1 MYESKEKL
9 TLPPLSNAT
18 RITSH
23 PFFSTV
29 LIGLSIAQLVAMAQV
44 YFSNLQLFGE
54 VSALHRAGYLEIPTL
69 QSLQRLGTLEPTVF
83 GGLFFTLSTGA
94 GLTLATIGAVWIWH
108 NLSQR
113 NRPVL
118 ILLLIIWVA
127 GLLMVNLN
135 GFNLFGS
142 LYFALIPASVSLV
155 YLRCLPPETDRK
167 GLLNRLLP
175 LYPLALLAIIWGVQ
189 ADNRLFL
196 NIRDFLLLSNPVGK
210 SVNDFYYR
218 YTLYPAEAFKSL
230 EQKLQRP
237 IRLTE
242 IRPAALDHRV
252 ASQMRYRDY
261 LAVGSDEPAE
271 LEIKQ
276 AGDHLDWLNNGT
288 RILTVTPESFF
299 LNPSDLLVKFSRQTD
314 RSAFLRAFT
323 FFGILLAFPILLYC
337 AVFGIL
343 RLLTGLILQPSRATL
358 LSSVLCFLIGVVL
371 LVPVYQA
378 SRRPVNVENLA
389 AALDAADWRDRT
401 AALKLIEQLQLDI
414 TAYPSY
420 EKSMTSRHLPERY
433 WLAQALGSSKE
444 DRTLDDLLTLLGDP
458 QPNVVCQALYA
469 LGKRGGDRKSD
480 IIYAIL
486 SKIRSTHSWYVQ
498 RYAYLAL
505 RSLGWRQPASN

>member
-1 MYESKEKL
+1 M
-9 TLPPLSNAT
+9 PPLSSAN

-29 LIGLSIAQLVAMAQV
+29 LTGLSIAQLVAMAQV
-44 YFSNLQLFGE
+44 YFSNLQLFGK
-54 VSALHRAGYLEIPTL
+54 VSALHQAGYLEIPTL
-69 QSLQRLGTLEPTVF
+69 QSLQRLGTLAPAVF

-94 GLTLATIGAVWIWH
+94 GLTLATIGVVWIWH

-113 NRPVL
+113 NRPIL

-142 LYFALIPASVSLV
+142 LYFALIPTGVSLV

-175 LYPLALLAIIWGVQ
+175 LYPLAFLAIIWGTQ
-189 ADNRLFL
+189 ADNRLFI

-237 IRLTE
+237 IRLTD
-242 IRPAALDHRV
+242 IRPAALGRRV

-261 LAVGSDEPAE
+261 LVVGNDEPVE
-271 LEIKQ
+271 LQIKKT
-276 AGDHLDWLNNGT
+276 GDDLDWLNNGT
-288 RILTVTPESFF
+288 RILAVTPESFF
-299 LNPSDLLVKFSRQTD
+299 SNPNAVLAQYSRQTD
-314 RSAFLRAFT
+314 RSAFLRTFT
-323 FFGILLAFPILLYC
+323 FFGILFAFPILLYC
-337 AVFGIL
+337 GVYGIL
-343 RLLTGLILQPSRATL
+343 RLLMGLFLQPSRATL
-358 LSSVLCFLIGVVL
+358 LSSILCFLIGIVL
-371 LVPVYQA
+371 LVPVYQGG
-378 SRRPVNVENLA
+378 RRPVNAENLA
-389 AALDAADWRDRT
+389 AALDAADWRERV
-401 AALKLIEQLQLDI
+401 AALKLIERRQMDI
-414 TAYPSY
+414 TDYPSY
-420 EKSMTSRHLPERY
+420 KKSISSRYLPERY
-433 WLAQALGSSKE
+433 WLAHALGVSKE
-444 DRTLDDLLTLLGDP
+444 DRTINDLFKLLDDP

-469 LGKRGGDRKSD
+469 LGKRGGDKRSD
-480 IIYAIL
+480 VIEKIL
-486 SKIRSTHSWYVQ
+486 AKIRSTNSWYVQ

-505 RSLGWRQPASN
+505 RSLGWQQPAST

>member
-1 MYESKEKL
+1 MPS
-9 TLPPLSNAT
+9 SSSAN

-23 PFFSTV
+23 ALFSTV
-29 LIGLSIAQLVAMAQV
+29 LTGLSIAQLVAMAQV

-54 VSALHRAGYLEIPTL
+54 VSALHQAGYLEIPTL
-69 QSLQRLGTLEPTVF
+69 QSLQQLGTLAPAVF

-94 GLTLATIGAVWIWH
+94 GVTLSTIVAVWIWH

-113 NRPVL
+113 NRPIL

-142 LYFALIPASVSLV
+142 LYFALIPTGVSLV

-167 GLLNRLLP
+167 GVLKRLLP
-175 LYPLALLAIIWGVQ
+175 LYPLALLAVIWGVQ
-189 ADNRLFL
+189 ADNRLFI

-242 IRPAALDHRV
+242 IRPAALDRRV

-261 LAVGSDEPAE
+261 LVVADDEPVE
-271 LEIKQ
+271 LQIKQ

-288 RILTVTPESFF
+288 RILVITPESFF
-299 LNPSDLLVKFSRQTD
+299 SNPNAVLEQYSRQTD
-314 RSAFLRAFT
+314 RSAFLRTFT
-323 FFGILLAFPILLYC
+323 FFGILLAFPILLYG

-343 RLLTGLILQPSRATL
+343 RLLTGLFMQPSRAAL
-358 LSSVLCFLIGVVL
+358 LSSILCFMIGVVF
-371 LVPVYQA
+371 LVPVYQGG
-378 SRRPVNVENLA
+378 RRPVTAENLA
-389 AALDAADWRDRT
+389 AVLDAADWRDRT
-401 AALKLIEQLQLDI
+401 AALKLIEQLQLEI

-420 EKSMTSRHLPERY
+420 EKSIASRHLPERY

-444 DRTLDDLLTLLGDP
+444 DHTIDDLFTLLGDP

-480 IIYAIL
+480 IIEAIL
-486 SKIRSTHSWYVQ
+486 AKIRSTHSWYVQ

>member
-1 MYESKEKL
+1 M
-9 TLPPLSNAT
+9 PPLSSAS
-18 RITSH
+18 RIDSH
-23 PFFSTV
+23 PLFRTIV
-29 LIGLSIAQLVAMAQV
+29 TGLSIAQLVAMAQV

-54 VSALHRAGYLEIPTL
+54 VSALHQAGYLEIPTL
-69 QSLQRLGTLEPTVF
+69 QSLQRLGTLGPMVF

-94 GLTLATIGAVWIWH
+94 GLTLATIVAVWIWH

-113 NRPVL
+113 NRPML
-118 ILLLIIWVA
+118 ILLLITWVA

-142 LYFALIPASVSLV
+142 LYFALIPAGVSLV
-155 YLRCLPPETDRK
+155 YLRCLPPESDRK

-175 LYPLALLAIIWGVQ
+175 LYPLAFLAIIWGIQ
-189 ADNRLFL
+189 ADNRLFI

-237 IRLTE
+237 IRLTD
-242 IRPAALDHRV
+242 IRPAALGRRV
-252 ASQMRYRDY
+252 ASQLRYRDY
-261 LAVGSDEPAE
+261 LVVGNDEPVE

-276 AGDHLDWLNNGT
+276 AGDDLDWLSNGT
-288 RILTVTPESFF
+288 RILAVTPESFF
-299 LNPSDLLVKFSRQTD
+299 SNPNAVLAQYSRQTD
-314 RSAFLRAFT
+314 RSAFLRTFT

-337 AVFGIL
+337 GVFGIL
-343 RLLTGLILQPSRATL
+343 RLLTGLFLQPSRATL
-358 LSSVLCFLIGVVL
+358 LSSILCFVIGIVL
-371 LVPVYQA
+371 LVPVYQGG
-378 SRRPVNVENLA
+378 RRPVNAENLA
-389 AALDAADWRDRT
+389 AALDAADWRDRV

-414 TAYPSY
+414 TDYPSY
-420 EKSMTSRHLPERY
+420 EKSITSRHLPERY
-433 WLAQALGSSKE
+433 WLAHALGLSKE
-444 DRTLDDLLTLLGDP
+444 DHTIDDLFTLLDDP

-469 LGKRGGDRKSD
+469 LGKRGRDRKSD
-480 IIYAIL
+480 IIETIL
-486 SKIRSTHSWYVQ
+486 AKIRSTDNWYVQ

>member
-1 MYESKEKL
+1 L
-9 TLPPLSNAT
+9 LPLNSAS

-23 PFFSTV
+23 PFFNTV
-29 LIGLSIAQLVAMAQV
+29 LTGLSIAQLVAMAQV
-44 YFSNLQLFGE
+44 YFSNLHLFRE
-54 VSALHRAGYLEIPTL
+54 VSALHQAGYLEIPTL
-69 QSLQRLGTLEPTVF
+69 QSLQRLGTLGPAVF

-94 GLTLATIGAVWIWH
+94 GLTLATIVAAWIWH

-113 NRPVL
+113 NRPIL

-135 GFNLFGS
+135 GFNLYGS
-142 LYFALIPASVSLV
+142 LYLVLIPTGVSLV
-155 YLRCLPPETDRK
+155 YLHCQPPEPGRK
-167 GLLNRLLP
+167 GLLSQLLP
-175 LYPLALLAIIWGVQ
+175 LYPLVCLAVIWATQ
-189 ADNRLFL
+189 ADNRLFI

-237 IRLTE
+237 IRLTD
-242 IRPAALDHRV
+242 IRPAALGRRV

-261 LAVGSDEPAE
+261 LVVGNGEPVE

-276 AGDHLDWLNNGT
+276 AGDRLDWLNNGR
-288 RILTVTPESFF
+288 RILAITPESFF
-299 LNPSDLLVKFSRQTD
+299 SNPNAVFEQYSRQTD
-314 RSAFLRAFT
+314 RSAFLRTFT

-343 RLLTGLILQPSRATL
+343 RLLTGLFMKPSRATL
-358 LSSVLCFLIGVVL
+358 LSSILCFMIGVVL
-371 LVPVYQA
+371 LVPVYQGG
-378 SRRPVNVENLA
+378 RRPVNAENLA

-401 AALKLIEQLQLDI
+401 AALKLIEQRQLEI
-414 TAYPSY
+414 TTYPSY
-420 EKSMTSRHLPERY
+420 EKSMTSRHLAERY
-433 WLAQALGSSKE
+433 WLALALGSSKK
-444 DRTLDDLLTLLGDP
+444 DRTIDDLFTLLSDP

-469 LGKRGGDRKSD
+469 LGKRGGDLKSD
-480 IIYAIL
+480 IIEAIL
-486 SKIRSTHSWYVQ
+486 AKIRSTDSWYVQ

>member
-1 MYESKEKL
+1 V
-9 TLPPLSNAT
+9 T
-18 RITSH
+18 
-23 PFFSTV
+23 
-29 LIGLSIAQLVAMAQV
+29 GLSIAQLVAMAQV
-44 YFSNLQLFGE
+44 YFSNLQLLGDA
-54 VSALHRAGYLEIPTL
+54 SALHRAGYLEIPTL
-69 QSLQRLGTLEPTVF
+69 QSLQRMGNIGPTVF

-113 NRPVL
+113 KQLVL
-118 ILLLIIWVA
+118 IVLLIIWAA
-127 GLLMVNLN
+127 GLLIINSN
-135 GFNLFGS
+135 GFTLFGS

-155 YLRCLPPETDRK
+155 YLRCLPPKTDRK

-189 ADNRLFL
+189 ADNRLFI

-242 IRPAALDHRV
+242 IRPAALDRRV
-252 ASQMRYRDY
+252 TSQLRYRDY
-261 LAVGSDEPAE
+261 LVVGNDEPVE
-271 LEIKQ
+271 LEIKP
-276 AGDHLDWLNNGT
+276 AGDDLDWLNNGT
-288 RILTVTPESFF
+288 RILAVTPESFF
-299 LNPSDLLVKFSRQTD
+299 SNPNAVLAQYSRQTD
-314 RSAFLRAFT
+314 RSAFLRTFT

-337 AVFGIL
+337 GVFGIL
-343 RLLTGLILQPSRATL
+343 RLLTGLFLQPSRATL
-358 LSSVLCFLIGVVL
+358 LSSILCFVIGIVL
-371 LVPVYQA
+371 LVPVYQGD
-378 SRRPVNVENLA
+378 RRPVNAENLA
-389 AALDAADWRDRT
+389 AALDAADWRDRV

-414 TAYPSY
+414 TDYPSY
-420 EKSMTSRHLPERY
+420 QKSMTSRHLPERY
-433 WLAQALGSSKE
+433 WMARALGLSKE
-444 DRTLDDLLTLLGDP
+444 DHTIDDLFTLLSDP

-469 LGKRGGDRKSD
+469 LGKRGRDRKSD
-480 IIYAIL
+480 IIETIL
-486 SKIRSTHSWYVQ
+486 AKIRSTDNWYVQ

>member
-1 MYESKEKL
+1 M
-9 TLPPLSNAT
+9 PPLSSPS
-18 RITSH
+18 RIASH
-23 PFFSTV
+23 PLLCTV
-29 LIGLSIAQLVAMAQV
+29 VTGLSIAQLVAMAQV
-44 YFSNLQLFGE
+44 YFSNLQLLGDA
-54 VSALHRAGYLEIPTL
+54 SALHRAGYLEIPTL
-69 QSLQRLGTLEPTVF
+69 QSLQRMGNIGPTVF

-113 NRPVL
+113 KRPVL
-118 ILLLIIWVA
+118 ILLLIIWAA

-135 GFNLFGS
+135 GFTLFGS

-175 LYPLALLAIIWGVQ
+175 LYPLALLAVIWGVQ
-189 ADNRLFL
+189 ADNRLFI

-242 IRPAALDHRV
+242 IRPAALDRRV
-252 ASQMRYRDY
+252 ASQLRYRDY
-261 LAVGSDEPAE
+261 LVVGNDEPVE

-276 AGDHLDWLNNGT
+276 AGDDLDWLNNGT
-288 RILTVTPESFF
+288 RILAVTPESFF
-299 LNPSDLLVKFSRQTD
+299 SNPNAVLAQYSRQTD
-314 RSAFLRAFT
+314 RSAFLRTFT

-337 AVFGIL
+337 GVFGIL
-343 RLLTGLILQPSRATL
+343 RLLTGLFLQPSRATL
-358 LSSVLCFLIGVVL
+358 LSSILCFVIGIVL
-371 LVPVYQA
+371 LVPVYQGD
-378 SRRPVNVENLA
+378 RRPVNAENLA
-389 AALDAADWRDRT
+389 AALDAADWRDRV

-414 TAYPSY
+414 TDYPSY
-420 EKSMTSRHLPERY
+420 QKSMTSRHLPERY
-433 WLAQALGSSKE
+433 WLARALGLSKE
-444 DRTLDDLLTLLGDP
+444 NHTIDDLFTLLNDP

-469 LGKRGGDRKSD
+469 LGKRGRDRKSD
-480 IIYAIL
+480 IIETIL
-486 SKIRSTHSWYVQ
+486 AKIRSTDNWYVQ

>member
-1 MYESKEKL
+1 M
-9 TLPPLSNAT
+9 PPLSSAS

-23 PFFSTV
+23 PLLSTV
-29 LIGLSIAQLVAMAQV
+29 LTGLSIAQLVAMAQV

-54 VSALHRAGYLEIPTL
+54 VSALHQAGYLEIPTL
-69 QSLQRLGTLEPTVF
+69 QALQRLGTLAPTVF
-83 GGLFFTLSTGA
+83 GGLFFTLSTSA
-94 GLTLATIGAVWIWH
+94 GLTLATIVAVWIWH

-142 LYFALIPASVSLV
+142 LYFTLIPTGVSLV
-155 YLRCLPPETDRK
+155 YLRCLPRESDRK

-175 LYPLALLAIIWGVQ
+175 LYPLACLAVIWSIQ
-189 ADNRLFL
+189 ADNHLFV

-242 IRPAALDHRV
+242 IRPAALGRRV

-261 LAVGSDEPAE
+261 LVVGNDDPAE

-276 AGDHLDWLNNGT
+276 TGDHLDWLHNGT
-288 RILTVTPESFF
+288 RILAITPDSF
-299 LNPSDLLVKFSRQTD
+299 LSNPNAVLAQYSRQTD
-314 RSAFLRAFT
+314 RWAFLRTFT
-323 FFGILLAFPILLYC
+323 FLGILFAFPILLYC
-337 AVFGIL
+337 GVFGIL
-343 RLLTGLILQPSRATL
+343 RLLTGLFLQPTRATL
-358 LSSVLCFLIGVVL
+358 LTSILCFLIGIVL
-371 LVPVYQA
+371 LVPVYQG
-378 SRRPVNVENLA
+378 SRRPVNAGNLA
-389 AALDAADWRDRT
+389 VKLGAADWRDRV
-401 AALKLIEQLQLDI
+401 AALKLIEQLQLEI
-414 TAYPSY
+414 TADPSY

-433 WLAQALGSSKE
+433 WLALALGWSKE
-444 DRTLDDLLTLLGDP
+444 NRTIDDLLTLLGDP

-469 LGKRGGDRKSD
+469 LGNRGRDKRSD
-480 IIYAIL
+480 IIEAIL
-486 SKIRSTHSWYVQ
+486 AKIRSTDSWYVQ

>member
-1 MYESKEKL
+1 M
-9 TLPPLSNAT
+9 PPLSSPS
-18 RITSH
+18 RIDSH
-23 PFFSTV
+23 PLFRTMV
-29 LIGLSIAQLVAMAQV
+29 TGLTIAQLVAMAQV
-44 YFSNLQLFGE
+44 YFSNRQLFGE
-54 VSALHRAGYLEIPTL
+54 VSALHQTGYLAIPTL
-69 QSLQRLGTLEPTVF
+69 ESLQRLGSIEPTVF

-94 GLTLATIGAVWIWH
+94 ALTLATIVAVWIWH

-118 ILLLIIWVA
+118 ILFYIIWAAGLLII
-127 GLLMVNLN
+127 NLN

-142 LYFALIPASVSLV
+142 LYFALIPAGVFLV
-155 YLRCLPPETDRK
+155 YLRCRPQESDRK
-167 GLLNRLLP
+167 RLLNRLLP
-175 LYPLALLAIIWGVQ
+175 LYPLAFLAIIWGTQ
-189 ADNRLFL
+189 ADNRLFI

-237 IRLTE
+237 IRLTD
-242 IRPAALDHRV
+242 IRPAALGRRV

-261 LAVGSDEPAE
+261 LVVGNNEPVE

-276 AGDHLDWLNNGT
+276 TGDNLDWLNNGK

-299 LNPSDLLVKFSRQTD
+299 SNPNAVLAQYSRQTD
-314 RSAFLRAFT
+314 RSAFLRTFT

-337 AVFGIL
+337 GVFGIL
-343 RLLTGLILQPSRATL
+343 RLLTGLFLQPSRATF
-358 LSSVLCFLIGVVL
+358 LSGILCFLIGVVL
-371 LVPVYQA
+371 LVPVYQGGL
-378 SRRPVNVENLA
+378 RPVNAENLA
-389 AALDAADWRDRT
+389 AALDAADWRDRL

-420 EKSMTSRHLPERY
+420 EKSLTSRHLPERY
-433 WLAQALGSSKE
+433 WLAHALGVSKE
-444 DRTLDDLLTLLGDP
+444 NRTIDDLFTLLGDP

-469 LGKRGGDRKSD
+469 LGKRGGDRRSD
-480 IIYAIL
+480 IIPTIL
-486 SKIRSTHSWYVQ
+486 AKIRSADSWYVQ